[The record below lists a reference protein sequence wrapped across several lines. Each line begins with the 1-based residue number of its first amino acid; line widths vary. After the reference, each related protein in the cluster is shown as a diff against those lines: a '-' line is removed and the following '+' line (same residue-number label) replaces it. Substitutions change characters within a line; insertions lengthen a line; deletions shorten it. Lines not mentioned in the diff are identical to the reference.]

1 MDNLIE
7 TIRTDIIEVV
17 QSKDKARINALHAL
31 LNDALDAIDHLYGDS
46 KKTKIALRDILAREN
61 VLKTSA
67 IGNKMA
73 RNYNDAHGIVGKST
87 SDKKLALFE

>member
-1 MDNLIE
+1 MEKLK
-7 TIRTDIIEVV
+7 TAIIEIV
-17 QSKDKARINALHAL
+17 QSKDKARINALHSL
-31 LNDALDAIDHLYGDS
+31 LNNSLEAIDHLYGDS
-46 KKTKIALRDILAREN
+46 KKTKIALRNVLTREN

-73 RNYNDAHGIVGKST
+73 RNYNEAHDIVGKTT